1 MTRIFGSQKR
11 RRRKNERGQALVEFG
26 LVAVIFFLLL
36 FGIFDMA
43 RLFESWMSVQ
53 HASRE
58 AARYAITG
66 QASCVGISDTPGD
79 RLGCIEQKGKSATTG
94 LTDGGM
100 NGTGVTVTYRAWDYI
115 ISGSSNGWSA
125 TPVANKAGKECDQ
138 VEVKVSYTHH
148 FMTPIVQVF
157 APSGVHIH
165 GSQKMTNEPF
175 GPCSTGVG
183 GIGDGVC

>member
-1 MTRIFGSQKR
+1 MFASRSR
-11 RRRKNERGQALVEFG
+11 RRRNERGQALVEFG
-26 LVAVIFFLLL
+26 LVSVVFFLLL

-66 QASCVGISDTPGD
+66 QASCDGISDTPGD
-79 RLGCIEQKGKSATTG
+79 RLACIEQKGKAATTG
-94 LTDGGM
+94 LIDGGQS
-100 NGTGVTVTYRAWDYI
+100 GTGVTVTYKAWDYI
-115 ISGSSNGWSA
+115 ISGSTATWSA
-125 TPVANKAGKECDQ
+125 TSVANKAGKECDQ

-157 APSGVHIH
+157 APSGINIH

-183 GIGDGVC
+183 GAGDGVG